1 MNLIFLQAETQTLGF
16 SACALAVSITTT
28 INKMLA
34 YDFYTVLHVLTRAYT
49 YRRGTYLCRCR
60 VKVNTYKATRLSS
73 TYSQMQS
80 KYIFACKYIQS
91 RPHIWAAELFPTRR
105 IFTLP
110 SNNWST
116 HTHADCCWTSPHPA
130 HFCVWAL
137 GDCGLS
143 PGRAK
148 TEAKNPPGA
157 FCWLSSSSSSPSS
170 TEPQQQLNPQPCAS
184 SNPSPGQK
192 PPAAHA
198 HSWMWCQTR
207 PLAPSCG
214 SGPHQSPAAPSLRIT
229 RSPRRADRLLPGKS
243 RPHPPVA
250 SSSSTS
256 PSDLCQAFLCAF
268 LFKSGRLKDTQLLMD
283 TNTVPQGQTCNFF

>member
-116 HTHADCCWTSPHPA
+116 HTHTPTAAGPHHIQPIFVCE
-130 HFCVWAL
+130 HWVTVVWAQGERRRRQKIL
-137 GDCGLS
+137 
-143 PGRAK
+143 PGHFADSLLLPHHRLRP
-148 TEAKNPPGA
+148 N
-157 FCWLSSSSSSPSS
+157 LSSS
-170 TEPQQQLNPQPCAS
+170 
-184 SNPSPGQK
+184 
-192 PPAAHA
+192 
-198 HSWMWCQTR
+198 W
-207 PLAPSCG
+207 
-214 SGPHQSPAAPSLRIT
+214 T
-229 RSPRRADRLLPGKS
+229 RSPALPLIPVRAKNHPQPTLTPGCDVRPALSPPRVAAGLTRARLP
-243 RPHPPVA
+243 PH
-250 SSSSTS
+250 
-256 PSDLCQAFLCAF
+256 
-268 LFKSGRLKDTQLLMD
+268 
-283 TNTVPQGQTCNFF
+283 